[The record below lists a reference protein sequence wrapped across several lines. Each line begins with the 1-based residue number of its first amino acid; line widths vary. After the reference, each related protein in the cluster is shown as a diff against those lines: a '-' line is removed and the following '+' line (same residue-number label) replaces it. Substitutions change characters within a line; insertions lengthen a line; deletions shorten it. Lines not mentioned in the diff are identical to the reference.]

1 MVALTQAAVEEE
13 EATTTNPPRS
23 PNLNIS
29 PLYYQPLLRPLPP
42 AFMDQEGEEIL
53 EETFLI
59 IRRVGVGSQ
68 CCRMLM
74 PGIQEEGEEE
84 GSEEVTH

>member
-1 MVALTQAAVEEE
+1 MVAPTQVAVEEE

-29 PLYYQPLLRPLPP
+29 PLYCQPLPRPLPP

-53 EETFLI
+53 GETFLI
-59 IRRVGVGSQ
+59 TQRVGSQ

-74 PGIQEEGEEE
+74 PGIQAEGEEE